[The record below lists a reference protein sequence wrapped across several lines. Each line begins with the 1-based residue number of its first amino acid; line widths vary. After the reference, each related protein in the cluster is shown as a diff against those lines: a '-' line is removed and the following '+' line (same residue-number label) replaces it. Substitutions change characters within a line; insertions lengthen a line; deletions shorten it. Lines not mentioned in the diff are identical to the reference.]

1 MVANFDAWCLEDG
14 RKAGDTGLVES
25 EFGWHI
31 MFYESNSE
39 TTYREYLIDN
49 ALRGADVDAWYT
61 ALLEAVKVTEG
72 NTKHMDKDLV
82 LSKG

>member
-1 MVANFDAWCLEDG
+1 
-14 RKAGDTGLVES
+14 
-25 EFGWHI
+25 

-72 NTKHMDKDLV
+72 NTKHMDRDLV

>member
-1 MVANFDAWCLEDG
+1 MYYE
-14 RKAGDTGLVES
+14 GD
-25 EFGWHI
+25 
-31 MFYESNSE
+31 SE
-39 TTYREYLIDN
+39 TTYREYLIDL
-49 ALRGADVDAWYT
+49 ALRSADVDAWYT